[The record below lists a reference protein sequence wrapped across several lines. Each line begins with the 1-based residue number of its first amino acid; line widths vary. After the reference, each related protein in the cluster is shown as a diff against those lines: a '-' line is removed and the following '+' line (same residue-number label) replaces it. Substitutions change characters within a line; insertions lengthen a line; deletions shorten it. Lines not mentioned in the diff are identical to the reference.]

1 MDRCKWRKV
10 IKEAWWSGWVWVG
23 ECFFWYRPTRIVPDQ
38 RPLIGRCCCCCCCWL
53 EGHSANKFCVPLIP
67 FIKHLLLNATAFK
80 GFLYIILL
88 QNTEAKH
95 GMYRDQGYHLPAHS
109 PSEQGINMRSDGSRF
124 VDTAEITASHLST
137 AAKWPTIR
145 PTAITACHLIYDRAL
160 CQQMATFSEAQ
171 GCQLGQ
177 TFAPPPVQTSVL
189 WLWFYSLSLWFRHEP
204 PWVSAEALVWIHFII
219 YNLHWGCTIAKP
231 LLVSVCPCHPWLS
244 QEMHRLSHYFL
255 KVHLMLHV
263 C

>member
-1 MDRCKWRKV
+1 MQRLSKV
-10 IKEAWWSGWVWVG
+10 SYTSYYYRTQKRSMECVG
-23 ECFFWYRPTRIVPDQ
+23 TKDTICQPIRPPSRGSTWDQ
-38 RPLIGRCCCCCCCWL
+38 M
-53 EGHSANKFCVPLIP
+53 V
-67 FIKHLLLNATAFK
+67 
-80 GFLYIILL
+80 
-88 QNTEAKH
+88 
-95 GMYRDQGYHLPAHS
+95 QG
-109 PSEQGINMRSDGSRF
+109 
-124 VDTAEITASHLST
+124 LST
-137 AAKWPTIR
+137 RLRSQRAIYLQQPNDQPSD

-189 WLWFYSLSLWFRHEP
+189 WLWFYSWSLWFRHEP

>member
-10 IKEAWWSGWVWVG
+10 IKEARWSGWVWVG
-23 ECFFWYRPTRIVPDQ
+23 ECFFWYRPTRVVPDQ
-38 RPLIGRCCCCCCCWL
+38 RPLIGHCCCCWL
-53 EGHSANKFCVPLIP
+53 EGHSANKFCIPLIP

-95 GMYRDQGYHLPAHS
+95 GMCRDQGYHLPAHS
-109 PSEQGINMRSDGSRF
+109 PSKQGINMRADGSRF

-145 PTAITACHLIYDRAL
+145 PTAITACHLIYDIAL

-177 TFAPPPVQTSVL
+177 TFAPPRSDVGSLVMVL
-189 WLWFYSLSLWFRHEP
+189 QLEFM
-204 PWVSAEALVWIHFII
+204 V
-219 YNLHWGCTIAKP
+219 
-231 LLVSVCPCHPWLS
+231 
-244 QEMHRLSHYFL
+244 
-255 KVHLMLHV
+255 
-263 C
+263 